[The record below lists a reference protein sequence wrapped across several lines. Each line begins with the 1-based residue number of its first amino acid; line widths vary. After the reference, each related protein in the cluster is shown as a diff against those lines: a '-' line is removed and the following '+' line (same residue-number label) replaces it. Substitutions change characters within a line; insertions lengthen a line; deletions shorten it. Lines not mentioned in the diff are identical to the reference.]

1 MSYKDNETNKGKKWC
16 KEEIDD
22 LCKELNNRCQIID
35 IATSHK
41 RTENAVRLYGL
52 SLAHKLLNDK
62 TIEEVVQVFGF
73 TATEIEEYNA
83 FKIKQDL
90 KNKEKKESVKKEAKA
105 KQSIADISVE
115 ETVEIKLNE
124 EQTDVFNKATQ
135 TQENIF
141 LTGSP
146 GTGKSHTLKK
156 IIAHYKDVG
165 RSLGITSTTG
175 CSAILIGARTL
186 HSFLKLGISDKTPKQ
201 LATNLKKYPELYY
214 KILTLETLIIEEVS
228 MLSDKTFDIISE
240 YLSLIRSDPKPFG
253 GIQLL
258 LVGDFCQLPPVKDD
272 FCFKSKEWLRLS
284 PVIMILKILVRQDGD
299 NIFQKILERARF
311 NNIND
316 EDIEIL
322 KECKKQPNI
331 QYTCLCA
338 TNKDADAINREE
350 FDKLLINGC
359 EKRAYVNSMNKKDK
373 LELCKGC
380 KVMVNWNIDLDAHI
394 INGTTGVVSSFTDE
408 HVVIKITN
416 SERFYK
422 IKHVNIKDEDTQFIK
437 CSIMPLQLAW
447 AITIHKSQGSTIDYL
462 QANLGLSIFADG
474 QAYVALSRVKT
485 LKNLAVLDIKKS
497 VFKTNP
503 YVEAF
508 YNE

>member
-22 LCKELNNRCQIID
+22 LCKELNSRIPIID
-35 IATSHK
+35 IAASHK

-62 TIEEVVQVFGF
+62 TIEEVIKMFGF
-73 TATEIEEYNA
+73 TSTEIEEYNA
-83 FKIKQDL
+83 FKVKQLL
-90 KNKEKKESVKKEAKA
+90 KSKEKKDSTKKEADA
-105 KQSIADISVE
+105 KQSIEDTSIE

-124 EQTDVFNKATQ
+124 EQEDVFNKATQ
-135 TQENIF
+135 TEENVF

-165 RSLGITSTTG
+165 RSVGITSTTG

-201 LATNLKKYPELYY
+201 LATNLKKYPDVYY

-228 MLSDKTFDIISE
+228 MLSDKTFDTISE

-272 FCFKSKEWLRLS
+272 FCFKSNEWARLE

-299 NIFQKILERARF
+299 NIFQNILERA
-311 NNIND
+311 
-316 EDIEIL
+316 
-322 KECKKQPNI
+322 
-331 QYTCLCA
+331 
-338 TNKDADAINREE
+338 
-350 FDKLLINGC
+350 
-359 EKRAYVNSMNKKDK
+359 
-373 LELCKGC
+373 
-380 KVMVNWNIDLDAHI
+380 
-394 INGTTGVVSSFTDE
+394 
-408 HVVIKITN
+408 
-416 SERFYK
+416 
-422 IKHVNIKDEDTQFIK
+422 
-437 CSIMPLQLAW
+437 
-447 AITIHKSQGSTIDYL
+447 
-462 QANLGLSIFADG
+462 
-474 QAYVALSRVKT
+474 
-485 LKNLAVLDIKKS
+485 
-497 VFKTNP
+497 
-503 YVEAF
+503 
-508 YNE
+508 